1 MMNLKFK
8 KVDIKYKKNEN
19 AILSNIN
26 FEIKAGEMVA
36 FIGQS
41 GVGKSTVF
49 KSIVRNLKPSKGQIL
64 LNNEDIYLLNKRKWK
79 QTIQKIGFLT
89 QQPNLIFTDN
99 VYNNIIRSISQYK
112 NKFYSLFSII
122 TRQQKIN
129 IFEQLA
135 NLNILDKSFY
145 RVSELSGGQQQ
156 RVEIAKL
163 LIKKA
168 ELILADEPT
177 SSLDFQTSLE
187 VLEILKDL
195 NKRYGLTIIV
205 IIHDL
210 NLVKKYF
217 DRVIAFKN
225 NTITL
230 DKETKDI
237 EQWQLLQTVQK

>member
-1 MMNLKFK
+1 MINLKFQE
-8 KVDIKYKKNEN
+8 VDIKYKTIDNPV
-19 AILSNIN
+19 LSNIN
-26 FEIKAGEMVA
+26 FEIKEGEMVA

-41 GVGKSTVF
+41 GVGKSTIF
-49 KSIVRNLKPSKGQIL
+49 KSIVRSLKPANGQVL
-64 LNNEDIYLLNKRKWK
+64 LNNENIYLQNKRKWK

-89 QQPNLIFTDN
+89 QQPNLIFSDN
-99 VYNNIIRSISQYK
+99 VYNNIVRSISQYK
-112 NKFYSLFSII
+112 NKLYTIFSVL
-122 TRQQKIN
+122 TRNQKRN

-135 NLNILDKSFY
+135 NLNILDKAFY

-163 LIKKA
+163 LTKKV

-187 VLEILKDL
+187 VLDILKQL
-195 NKRYGLTIIV
+195 NKKYKLTIIV

-217 DRVIAFKN
+217 SRVIGFKN
-225 NTITL
+225 STITL
-230 DKETKDI
+230 DKKTK
-237 EQWQLLQTVQK
+237 EVKKWELLEAVSK